1 MKALHGGKA
10 SCKWRKGLGRG
21 FRDKQGLFRA
31 VQMSGNQKAI
41 YILNN
46 GVTESDL
53 NFKRSFRLKLQ
64 KCLER

>member
-10 SCKWRKGLGRG
+10 SCKWRKGPGRG